1 MKVGDAV
8 ICQCEVDMWYKG
20 VPGIIVETG
29 LWRTLVLI
37 KGEIIDIAP
46 SSLELI

>member
-1 MKVGDAV
+1 MKAGDAV
-8 ICQCEVDMWYKG
+8 ICRCVADVWYKG

-29 LWRTLVLI
+29 LWKTLVLI
-37 KGEIIDIAP
+37 KGKIIDIAP